1 MFQLGNDVQV
11 IARLVETETGQILVS
26 HTELIPKNVFVG
38 ITQYLVELRN
48 SVLLDYTLLFLDD
61 TAVST
66 AALAYR
72 YSFSRGLSFAFQLF
86 VGGNHGVIPTSTTVG
101 SGPGTEYFEWES
113 SFTEMGLAVLF
124 GLGSASFG
132 AMRWE
137 LQLGPV
143 LATYHDETGLIRFT
157 ESSVWYD
164 GGEEIDNWYMMFG
177 LSGSVLLDFNLS
189 RHVGLYLGGQFQF
202 FPEQSIEEQV
212 WYYIDPPVYSWSTVI
227 FSRDIT
233 LTGGVIKAG
242 MRYSF

>member
-1 MFQLGNDVQV
+1 VLQVGNNVQV

-26 HTELIPKNVFVG
+26 HTELIPKSVFVG
-38 ITQYLVELRN
+38 ITEYLVELRN
-48 SVLLDYTLLFLDD
+48 SVLLDYSLLFLDD
-61 TAVST
+61 TAVSS

-86 VGGNHGVIPTSTTVG
+86 LGGTHGVIPTSTTVG
-101 SGPGTEYFEWES
+101 SGPSTEYFDWES

-124 GLGSASFG
+124 GLSSASLG
-132 AMRWE
+132 ALRWE

-143 LATYHDETGLIRFT
+143 LAAYHDETGLIRFT
-157 ESSVWYD
+157 EISVWY
-164 GGEEIDNWYMMFG
+164 
-177 LSGSVLLDFNLS
+177 FNLS

-212 WYYIDPPVYSWSTVI
+212 WYKDSGDTWAYVI
-227 FSRDIT
+227 FSRDIR
-233 LTGGVIKAG
+233 LTGAVIKAG

>member
-1 MFQLGNDVQV
+1 M
-11 IARLVETETGQILVS
+11 LVS
-26 HTELIPKNVFVG
+26 HTELIPKSVFVG
-38 ITQYLVELRN
+38 ITEYLVELRN
-48 SVLLDYTLLFLDD
+48 SVLLDYSLLFLDD
-61 TAVST
+61 TAVSS

-86 VGGNHGVIPTSTTVG
+86 LGGTHGVIPTSTTVG
-101 SGPGTEYFEWES
+101 SGPSTEYFDWES

-124 GLGSASFG
+124 GLSSASLG
-132 AMRWE
+132 ALRWE

-143 LATYHDETGLIRFT
+143 LAAYHDETGLIRFT
-157 ESSVWYD
+157 EISVWYD

-177 LSGSVLLDFNLS
+177 LSGSVFLDLNLS

-212 WYYIDPPVYSWSTVI
+212 WYKDSGDIWSYVI
-227 FSRDIT
+227 FSRDIR
-233 LTGGVIKAG
+233 LTGAVIKAG

>member
-1 MFQLGNDVQV
+1 MRREPTIQRPGDRPPGGNRNRTDTG
-11 IARLVETETGQILVS
+11 IAYRVDTEERICRN
-26 HTELIPKNVFVG
+26 HT
-38 ITQYLVELRN
+38 
-48 SVLLDYTLLFLDD
+48 VLLDYTLLFLDD

-66 AALAYR
+66 AALAYQ

-86 VGGNHGVIPTSTTVG
+86 AGGNHGVIPTSTTVG

-113 SFTEMGLAVLF
+113 SLTEMGLAVLLS
-124 GLGSASFG
+124 LGSVNFG

-143 LATYHDETGLIRFT
+143 LAAYHDETGLIRFT

-164 GGEEIDNWYMMFG
+164 GGEEIDNWYMLFG
-177 LSGSVLLDFNLS
+177 LSGSVFLDFNLS

-202 FPEQSIEEQV
+202 FPEQSIKEEV
-212 WYYIDPPVYSWSTVI
+212 WYKDSLDNWSSVI

-233 LTGGVIKAG
+233 LTGGILKAG
-242 MRYSF
+242 VRYSF